1 MGAPR
6 RYIGT
11 SHLFNIRADREFVN
25 GLDIR
30 ISEHGVETAI
40 STPIEPGRR
49 RVVKVGPKEGRVIRE
64 LLVAMEQEVLR
75 ARRQAGEFA
84 IPKPKGKRRTE
95 PALVCDVCSGLG
107 GNEDEDGNWVSC
119 PDCTG

>member
-40 STPIEPGRR
+40 STPFEPGRR
-49 RVVKVGPKEGRVIRE
+49 RVVKVGPKEGKVIRE

-84 IPKPKGKRRTE
+84 IPKPKGKRRT
-95 PALVCDVCSGLG
+95 ALASACDVCGGRG
-107 GNEDEDGNWVSC
+107 GNEDADGNWIEC
-119 PDCTG
+119 QRCRK